1 MAGRGIPDPDRTAAV
16 NATLDVARPTSWL
29 RHPLLHRVG
38 GWVLAVVFLYA
49 CHDKILHPVEFAKIV
64 YHYRIVG
71 PSAQLGFLPANLLAA
86 TLPWVEAVV
95 GVLLLLGFWRREA
108 AAVCALLLVA
118 FLGAVSYALL
128 HGIDLANCGCFS
140 VQPGTD
146 GRALGWKLL
155 AGDTALLA
163 LAAVLAVAPPEPR

>member
-1 MAGRGIPDPDRTAAV
+1 MNAALEV
-16 NATLDVARPTSWL
+16 PPPLL
-29 RHPLLHRVG
+29 RRPLLHRLG
-38 GWVLAVVFLYA
+38 GVILAAVFLYA

-86 TLPWVEAVV
+86 TLPWVEAVA
-95 GVLLLLGFWRREA
+95 GLLLLFNVWRREA
-108 AAVCALLLVA
+108 AAVCALMLVGFLVA
-118 FLGAVSYALL
+118 VSWALL
-128 HGIDLANCGCFS
+128 HGIDLANCGCFT

-155 AGDTALLA
+155 AGDAVLLA
-163 LAAVLAVAPPEPR
+163 LSLWLVLMPPPDAK